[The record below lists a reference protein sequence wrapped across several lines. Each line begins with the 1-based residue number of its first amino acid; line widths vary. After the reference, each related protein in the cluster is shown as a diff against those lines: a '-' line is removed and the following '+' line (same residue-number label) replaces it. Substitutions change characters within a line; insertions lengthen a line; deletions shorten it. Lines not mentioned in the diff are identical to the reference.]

1 MEQILSFL
9 QALKQ
14 HNNREWFNQHK
25 DEYSALRLQ
34 FEEYVDELIQ
44 LMLPYDEELSGLR
57 AKDCLYR
64 IYRDIRFS
72 YDKTPYKTHFAAYL
86 AKGGKK
92 SPRGG
97 YYLHIEP
104 GNCLLSGGVWSPE
117 PKLLRL
123 LRQAVFDN
131 FEEFREIMENPVFKR
146 LYPGLDGEKLK
157 TVPRPFPK
165 DTPASAYLKYKD
177 FVVLGRVQ
185 DRYFSGKDWKQNV
198 VTDFRKLIPFNRFL
212 NYTVDELYQ

>member
-146 LYPGLDGEKLK
+146 LYPGQKREKLK

-165 DTPASAYLKYKD
+165 DTPALALIVY
-177 FVVLGRVQ
+177 
-185 DRYFSGKDWKQNV
+185 
-198 VTDFRKLIPFNRFL
+198 RK
-212 NYTVDELYQ
+212 

>member
-1 MEQILSFL
+1 MEKILSFL

-14 HNNREWFNQHK
+14 NNNREWFNLHK
-25 DEYSALRLQ
+25 DEYSVLRLQ
-34 FEEYVDELIQ
+34 FEGYVDELIQ
-44 LMLPYDEELSGLR
+44 WMLPYDEELTGLQ
-57 AKDCLYR
+57 AKDCLFR

-86 AKGGKK
+86 AKGGRK

-104 GNCLLSGGVWSPE
+104 GNCLLCGGVWSPE

-131 FEEFREIMENPVFKR
+131 FEEFREIMENPAFKS

-165 DTPASAYLKYKD
+165 DSPASTYLKYKD
-177 FVVLGRVQ
+177 FVVLARVPE
-185 DRYFSGKDWKQNV
+185 RYFFDKNWKQNV

-212 NYTVDELYQ
+212 NYTVDEFYQ

>member
-25 DEYSALRLQ
+25 DEYSVLRLQ

-44 LMLPYDEELSGLR
+44 RMLSYDEELTGLQ

-86 AKGGKK
+86 AKGGRK

-131 FEEFREIMENPVFKR
+131 FEEFRDIMENPAFKS

-165 DTPASAYLKYKD
+165 DSPASTYLKYKD
-177 FVVLGRVQ
+177 FVVLARVPE
-185 DRYFSGKDWKQNV
+185 RYFFDKNWKQNV

-212 NYTVDELYQ
+212 NYTVDEFYQ